1 MNALEFNELKRGSGE
16 SRGVQAIA
24 QAINGMDA
32 TSELYDEAVELA
44 REGNLGRARDRL
56 RMLLCLDPH
65 DAQAHLLLGK
75 VFGAQGRWTDALTE
89 LEAASA
95 CGLRLP
101 EGLREGFENKR
112 DASQRNRSEKVV
124 ARVNNELHAL
134 REEARRLRAENSRL
148 EREVRDQGDKARLW
162 MSATAVVSG
171 LGLFAL
177 LIGAVFGGDEEPEA
191 LAEASTVTEVD
202 VNAAGLIAPEPTPA
216 VTDAAP
222 VEAEE
227 VTEVAEAAEVEPPPA
242 PEPTGPRTYIVTRGD
257 NLSAVSKKVYGTST
271 RWEAIRD
278 ANAAVL
284 NGGIDLQVGMELV
297 IPE

>member
-44 REGNLGRARDRL
+44 RDGNLGRARDRL

-101 EGLREGFENKR
+101 EGLREGFENRR

-177 LIGAVFGGDEEPEA
+177 LIGVVFGGDEAPEA
-191 LAEASTVTEVD
+191 IAEAPVVEEVD
-202 VNAAGLIAPEPTPA
+202 VNAAGLIAPEP
-216 VTDAAP
+216 AP
-222 VEAEE
+222 VVVDAPTVEPE
-227 VTEVAEAAEVEPPPA
+227 VVEPPPA

-284 NGGIDLQVGMELV
+284 DGGIDLQVGMELV